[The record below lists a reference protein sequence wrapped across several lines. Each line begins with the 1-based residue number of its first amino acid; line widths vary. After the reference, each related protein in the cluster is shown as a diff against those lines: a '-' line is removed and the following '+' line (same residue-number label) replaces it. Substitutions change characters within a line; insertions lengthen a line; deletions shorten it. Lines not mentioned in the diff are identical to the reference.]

1 MRKKQ
6 FTVALIVVVALF
18 LVGSVVFAA
27 GQSDKKA
34 IDTTAELSGSLRV
47 GAQAWMVEKYQ
58 LEEATKQF
66 TEDYPLVK
74 TSITKVELADTTS
87 YILQWSS
94 GKTNVDI
101 ALGGS
106 REQAVQYLPRDLII
120 DFEQDFFDSSLTKD
134 DFIPAFLELGN
145 INGTQYMIPLMGE
158 VMYIVVR
165 KDIMKE
171 AGLVDASGKVI
182 PAQTWDELYEY
193 AKKLTKVENGVVTQ
207 LGLGVDWGYDFIPYT
222 YLACIQAL
230 NGTIYEPGTN
240 KVDFVSDNAKKLVEM
255 WAKLVRDG
263 YSSRD
268 VFADTNAART
278 NFKSGNVAMHLTAH
292 SRLNEYAD
300 LLGMENISI
309 MAIPG
314 AEKNGSVSFI
324 HGMVVPKASPNQRA
338 AIAFIKERLMD
349 KDFQVWTLEKFGKLP
364 VLSRNY
370 EGLETPEWQ
379 EILEAAKVAKT
390 APLYKDWAKLQKQMQ
405 IEFQNGIGGM
415 QSVDQTLANLKRTI
429 DTIDISTGV
438 N

>member
-1 MRKKQ
+1 M
-6 FTVALIVVVALF
+6 VLMLAVVSM
-18 LVGSVVFAA
+18 SVFGA
-27 GQSDKKA
+27 GQTEAPPAAPVS
-34 IDTTAELSGSLRV
+34 TELTGELRV
-47 GAQAWMVEKYQ
+47 GAQAWMLEKFQ
-58 LEEATKQF
+58 LDDAAKKF
-66 TEDYPLVK
+66 MVNHPAVK

-120 DFEQDFFDSSLTKD
+120 DFEKDFFDAGLTKE
-134 DFIPAFLELGN
+134 DFIPGFLELGN
-145 INGTQYMIPLMGE
+145 INGKQYMIPLMGE

-165 KDIMKE
+165 KDLMKE

-182 PAQTWDELYEY
+182 PAKTWDELYEY
-193 AKKLTKVENGVVTQ
+193 AKKLTKKENGVTTQ
-207 LGLGVDWGYDFIPYT
+207 LGLGIDWGYDFIPYT

-230 NGTIYEPGTN
+230 NGTIYEKGTN
-240 KVDFVSDNAKKLVEM
+240 KVDFVSANAKKLVEV
-255 WAKLVRDG
+255 WSRLVKDG
-263 YSSRD
+263 YSSKD
-268 VFADTNAART
+268 VFADTNAVRT

-300 LLGMENISI
+300 LLGKDKISI

-314 AEKNGSVSFI
+314 SAQNGSVAFI
-324 HGMVVPKASPNQRA
+324 HGMTIPKSSPNQKA

-349 KDFQVWTLEKFGKLP
+349 KDFQVWTLNKFGKLP
-364 VLSRNY
+364 VLKRNY
-370 EGLETPEWQ
+370 EGLESPEWQ
-379 EILEAAKVAKT
+379 EILAAASVAKT

-405 IEFQNGIGGM
+405 IEFQNGISGA
-415 QSVDQTLANLKRTI
+415 QSVDQTLANLKKTI
-429 DTIDISTGV
+429 DTIDISTGL